1 MIARVKFASAD
12 VLQSDVMGALEG
24 IRVIEVGLLVQGP
37 QASALL
43 SDLGAD
49 VIKVELSGFGDQAR
63 WVVFDPVSDPRS
75 GFFVACNR
83 GKRSVALDLR
93 TDDGA
98 AVFKRLVAGADVVIS
113 NFKSGT
119 MEGWGLGYDDLAVDN
134 PGLVYGAG
142 TTFGTIGPDVNRE
155 GADLAG
161 QAAGGL
167 IASTGVDGGDPTP
180 IGVTIADHIASQH
193 LAAGVMAALISRHR
207 TGRGQKVETSLLGS
221 QIWAQASEYTAYLLT
236 GNLPGRANRGH
247 PLIHGGYGIFRTSDG
262 WVALVG
268 VPPAARAAFYEAI
281 NRPDIAADERFAP
294 LLYSK
299 SIRNELF
306 AELADSFSGRTTA
319 EWCQSLHA
327 IGVRYAPVRNY
338 AEVVADESVYD
349 NGYLVR
355 AQHPDGYEVTV
366 VGSPLRMSDTPVT
379 PGVVA
384 PELGQHTEEVLLEA
398 GFTWDEIA
406 DLHSRNAFG

>member
-1 MIARVKFASAD
+1 
-12 VLQSDVMGALEG
+12 MGALEG

-63 WVVFDPVSDPRS
+63 WVVFDPVTDPRS
-75 GFFVACNR
+75 GFFVGCNR

-93 TDDGA
+93 TADGA
-98 AVFKRLVAGADVVIS
+98 AVFKRLVAGADVVVS
-113 NFKSGT
+113 NFKPGT
-119 MEGWGLGYDDLAVDN
+119 MEAWGVGYDDLAADN
-134 PGLVYGAG
+134 PGLVYGSG
-142 TTFGTIGPDVNRE
+142 STFGTIGPNAGRE

-167 IASTGVDGGDPTP
+167 IASTGVDGGDVTP
-180 IGVTIADHIASQH
+180 IGVTIADHVASQH
-193 LAAGVMAALISRHR
+193 LAAGILAALLARHR

-247 PLIHGGYGIFRTSDG
+247 PLIHGGYGIFRTCDG

-268 VPPAARAAFYEAI
+268 VPPAVRAAFYGAI
-281 NRPDIAADERFAP
+281 DRADLAVDERFAP

-299 SIRNELF
+299 AIRDELF
-306 AELADSFSGRTTA
+306 VELAEAFVGRTTA
-319 EWCQSLHA
+319 EWCLTLHEL
-327 IGVRYAPVRNY
+327 GVRHAPVRSY
-338 AEVVADESVYD
+338 ADVVADESVYD

-355 AQHPDGYEVTV
+355 ARHPDGHEVTV
-366 VGSPLRMSDTPVT
+366 VGSPLQMSDTPPT
-379 PGVVA
+379 PGIVA

-406 DLHSRNAFG
+406 ELHSRNAFG